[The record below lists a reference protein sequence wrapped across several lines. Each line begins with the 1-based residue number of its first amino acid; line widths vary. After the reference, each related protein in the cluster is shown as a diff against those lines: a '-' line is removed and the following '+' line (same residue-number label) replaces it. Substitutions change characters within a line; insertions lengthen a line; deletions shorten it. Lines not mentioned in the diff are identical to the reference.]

1 LSPIEIAWTVVGI
14 IVPLLIGVGLTFAGL
29 APPEFKRARFCFI
42 FAALLLGGMEIV
54 WYTQTGFA
62 FVWRVGIASLICLT
76 IGIGLPETLRWVHRR
91 EIAQFPSASHE
102 PSEAPVEGPPKAQ
115 SGAPL
120 NPATEKRE
128 PTNNAPSPKTETPI
142 PTPTQPFVAPEA
154 PAPPPTVPAQQVQKL
169 KPPTGKQESPPA
181 LRTDNQETP
190 AERQEFLGRLTKL
203 YILSHDNISSEM
215 MAGFVLP
222 PDDWLNEELTKF
234 GKTWRMKNGQII
246 NTLQPKE

>member
-1 LSPIEIAWTVVGI
+1 MSPIEIAWTVVGI
-14 IVPLLIGVGLTFAGL
+14 IVPILIGAGLTFAGL

-42 FAALLLGGMEIV
+42 FAALVLGGMEIV

-91 EIAQFPSASHE
+91 ELAQFPSASHE
-102 PSEAPVEGPPKAQ
+102 PSGAPVEGPPKAQ

-120 NPATEKRE
+120 NPASE
-128 PTNNAPSPKTETPI
+128 P
-142 PTPTQPFVAPEA
+142 
-154 PAPPPTVPAQQVQKL
+154 PAPPPTVPAQHVQKP

-181 LRTDNQETP
+181 PRTDNQETS
-190 AERQEFLGRLTKL
+190 AERHEFLARLTKL

-215 MAGFVLP
+215 MAGFELP
-222 PDDWLNEELTKF
+222 PDGWLNEQLIKN
-234 GKTWRMKNGQII
+234 GKTWRVKNGQIV
-246 NTLQPKE
+246 NTQPSKE

>member
-14 IVPLLIGVGLTFAGL
+14 IVPILIGAGLTFAGL

-42 FAALLLGGMEIV
+42 FTALVLGGMEIV

-91 EIAQFPSASHE
+91 ELAQFPSASHK

-115 SGAPL
+115 SGAPS
-120 NPATEKRE
+120 NPAPEKRE
-128 PTNNAPSPKTETPI
+128 PTDNAPSPKTETTI
-142 PTPTQPFVAPEA
+142 PTPTQPLVAPEP
-154 PAPPPTVPAQQVQKL
+154 PAPPPSVAAQQAQKP
-169 KPPTGKQESPPA
+169 KPATRKQESPPA
-181 LRTDNQETP
+181 PRTDNQETS
-190 AERQEFLGRLTKL
+190 AERHEFLGRLTKL

-215 MAGFVLP
+215 MAGFELP
-222 PDDWLNEELTKF
+222 PDDWLNEQLSKY
-234 GKTWRMKNGQII
+234 GKTWRVKNGQI
-246 NTLQPKE
+246 LDAQPPKE